1 MKKIIIYTNVIL
13 VAILTIQ
20 TQLSAQCVQCSGGSA
35 SGNSASIIGIN
46 NTAIGEASFA
56 GGINSEAPGWYSF
69 AFGNTAK
76 STGHHSIAMGAQTT
90 AVGSS
95 SFALGKFCTAGSNSS
110 FTIGAGMNSSIL
122 LNNTISSSLMIGF
135 NSDRPTFFVSGS
147 SGIGSTGKVGIGD
160 VTNPQAKLHIKS
172 DDGEAAEVFIEPHPT
187 STTASLWLGTTQ
199 YGVRKTASRLDFKTA
214 PGGVYVFNDGNVGI
228 GTISPT
234 QKLQVIGNI
243 MTSGFIMT
251 GGAGAGKVLTSD
263 ASGNANWTD
272 PAWVIENDNIHR
284 LNGNVGIGTAN
295 PSQKLEVNGNLRTT
309 GFMMSTGAGPGK
321 VLTSD
326 ASGIATWANTQ
337 WTASGN
343 NIYRSTGNVGIGTT
357 WPLARLVVSHTA
369 SVNTKIAE
377 FIDSE
382 NRKLFF
388 VPKLSNSGYN
398 PISSANDAG
407 IFWSDGSASGGQ
419 NLNAGFVIAPHNGE
433 TTGISIDHQG
443 NVGIG
448 KKSSPLARLDVN
460 GTVKASAIEA
470 PSMSINTMTISTLTV
485 TSKLWAAEI
494 EVTNLAGWKDYVF
507 DDDYPLMPL
516 SQVEAFILEN
526 RHLPGIP
533 SEKEVMASGFNIAEM
548 NAMLLQKIEELT
560 LYVIELEK
568 EIQIKFQVNEQT
580 W

>member
-147 SGIGSTGKVGIGD
+147 SGIGSTGKIGIGD
-160 VTNPQAKLHIKS
+160 VTNPQSKLHIKA
-172 DDGEAAEVFIEPHPT
+172 DNGEAAEVFIEPFIP
-187 STTASLWLGTTQ
+187 SGTATLWLGNKE
-199 YGVRKTASRLDFKTA
+199 YGVRRISNLLEFKTGA
-214 PGGVYVFNDGNVGI
+214 GGIYYFNDGNIGVG
-228 GTISPT
+228 TTTPS
-234 QKLQVIGNI
+234 QKLEVSGNLK
-243 MTSGFIMT
+243 TGGFIMT

-263 ASGNANWTD
+263 ASGQAAWTD
-272 PAWVIENDNIHR
+272 SQWTTSGNNIYK
-284 LNGNVGIGTAN
+284 LNGNVGIGTYN
-295 PSQKLEVNGNLRTT
+295 PSQRLDVNGNLKAT
-309 GFMMSTGAGPGK
+309 GFMMPTGAGPGK

-326 ASGIATWANTQ
+326 ASGNATWANTQ

-357 WPLARLVVSHTA
+357 LPLARLVVSHTA
-369 SVNTKIAE
+369 SVDTKIAE

-388 VPKLSNSGYN
+388 VPKLSSSGYN

-407 IFWSDGSASGGQ
+407 IFWSDGSGDGGQ
-419 NLNAGFVIAPHNGE
+419 NLNAGFVIAPHKDRDI
-433 TTGISIDHQG
+433 TGISIDHQG

-448 KKSSPLARLDVN
+448 KKSSPLAKLDVN
-460 GTVKASAIEA
+460 GTLKASAIEA
-470 PSMSINTMTISTLTV
+470 PSMNINTMTISTLTV

-494 EVTNLAGWKDYVF
+494 EVTNLSGWKDYVF

-516 SQVEAFILEN
+516 SQVEAFIMEN

-533 SEKEVMASGFNIAEM
+533 SEKEVMANGFNIAEM
-548 NAMLLQKIEELT
+548 NAILLQKIEELT
-560 LYVIELEK
+560 LYVIKLEK
-568 EIQIKFQVNEQT
+568 EIQSK
-580 W
+580 